1 MSPIFFFIMKKIKA
15 EFIID
20 TDYLDNEGKKQTAAV
35 ILKIDY
41 LAKSFNILSS
51 VETDFVFKNG
61 NKNSTAMW
69 FAIGQCIQ
77 DAVAVVNK
85 ELYDQ
90 VIQN

>member
-1 MSPIFFFIMKKIKA
+1 MSPIFFFIMKKLKA

-20 TDYLDNEGKKQTAAV
+20 TEYVDSEGKNQIAAV
-35 ILKIDY
+35 VLKINY
-41 LAKSFNILSS
+41 LTKSFNILSS

-77 DAVAVVNK
+77 DAIAIVNK
-85 ELYDQ
+85 ELYD
-90 VIQN
+90 